1 MKKLFLVL
9 LVMVACFGL
18 TGCGNKNIE
27 GSLEDIMEKVYAG
40 IPDDQKPM
48 MLTNMEVTE
57 ETVEGFLGTDK
68 IEYKEALASES
79 GVGSIAHSVVLVRTK
94 EGADVE
100 KIKEGLENIIVPGRK
115 WLCVEA
121 EKVYVE
127 SKGDLIILIM
137 SNKDLAEKLKT
148 NFESLK

>member
-1 MKKLFLVL
+1 MKKIFLVL

-57 ETVEGFLGTDK
+57 ENVEGFLGTDK

-79 GVGSIAHSVVLVRTK
+79 GVGSIAHSVVLVRVK
-94 EGADVE
+94 DNANVELIKE
-100 KIKEGLENIIVPGRK
+100 KIENSVNPRK
-115 WLCVEA
+115 WICVEA
-121 EKVYVE
+121 EDVEVE
-127 SKGDLIILIM
+127 SKGNLIILIM
-137 SNKDLAEKLKT
+137 SSEANVQKIETEFDKL
-148 NFESLK
+148 

>member
-1 MKKLFLVL
+1 MKKIFLVL

-27 GSLEDIMEKVYAG
+27 GSLEKIMEKVYAG
-40 IPDDQKPM
+40 VPDDQKPM

-94 EGADVE
+94 DGADVE
-100 KIKEGLENIIVPGRK
+100 KIKETIKEKVNPRK
-115 WLCVEA
+115 WICVEA